1 MLLWALSGQKEKN
14 VPYNSLFLNK
24 FHHQL
29 GWALFVDVKG
39 DGGMWHCMI
48 HITSYITTLMMYM
61 LLSLVVGETEGI
73 VLTTSMGANHMI
85 LTYTLGV
92 NTHYKFLIYITLL
105 MFIVKL
111 VTGTVSITFVMTI
124 PNMLVIVTSLTNGT
138 IFNCYIW

>member
-1 MLLWALSGQKEKN
+1 
-14 VPYNSLFLNK
+14 
-24 FHHQL
+24 
-29 GWALFVDVKG
+29 
-39 DGGMWHCMI
+39 
-48 HITSYITTLMMYM
+48 MYM

-138 IFNCYIW
+138 IFNCYI